1 MSQHRAKK
9 CVDTKDKAAFFA
21 ARTPHLKQAEIQAQ
35 DGAEAELHADFADT
49 HEASADTPLTP
60 NLLQKMLDAA
70 VLKMQASFTSA
81 LAKINNEI
89 TDLDA
94 RASQLEEKMEV
105 NATAHAAIEDRLED
119 IERKLSLHETKITDA
134 EDRSR
139 RNNIRLRGVPED
151 VEAQDLTA
159 FTMELFRAVL
169 PDIPADMLLLD
180 RIHRIPRPQHLPP
193 TVPRDV
199 LMRLHYYHTKDQI
212 LRAHRTRKDLPDKFK
227 PILLFT
233 DLSAET
239 LRRRRSFKPVAEAL
253 RHHRI
258 PYRWGYPAKLLITK
272 GGKQLIVASPKEGL
286 ELLHKWDIAPN
297 LQTPGPRKTQN
308 IDGRPQRQRRT
319 TFRDDDH

>member
-1 MSQHRAKK
+1 MSQHRIKK
-9 CVDTKDKAAFFA
+9 GADTKDKAAFFV
-21 ARTPHLKQAEIQAQ
+21 ARTPHPKQAEVQAQ
-35 DGAEAELHADFADT
+35 DGAEADYHADLTDAQEADT
-49 HEASADTPLTP
+49 NTPLTP
-60 NLLQKMLDAA
+60 NLLQKMLDVA
-70 VLKMQASFTSA
+70 VMRMQASFTTA
-81 LAKINNEI
+81 LAKIKNEI

-94 RASQLEEKMEV
+94 RASQLEEKMEETT
-105 NATAHAAIEDRLED
+105 TAHAAFEDRLED
-119 IERKLSLHETKITDA
+119 IEKRLSLHETKITDA

-151 VEAQDLTA
+151 VGAQDLTA

-193 TVPRDV
+193 TTPRDV

-212 LRAHRTRKDLPDKFK
+212 LRAHRARKDLPDKFK
-227 PILLFT
+227 SILLFT

-253 RHHRI
+253 RHHHI

-272 GGKQLIVASPKEGL
+272 GGKLLTAASPKEGL
-286 ELLHKWDIAPN
+286 ELLYKWDIAPN
-297 LQTPGPRKTQN
+297 LQATGLRKTQGT
-308 IDGRPQRQRRT
+308 DGRPQRQRRAT
-319 TFRDDDH
+319 SKDDDH